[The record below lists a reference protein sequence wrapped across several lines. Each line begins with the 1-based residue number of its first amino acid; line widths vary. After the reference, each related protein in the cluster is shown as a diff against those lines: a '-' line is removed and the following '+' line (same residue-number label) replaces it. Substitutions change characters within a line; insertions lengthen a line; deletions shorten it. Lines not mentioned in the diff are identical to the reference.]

1 LSGCYA
7 DVQTRMKREKL
18 IHGMLDHADEILP
31 GLYLGSIEAMLGFH
45 NMPIAQRS
53 EWRII
58 SLLSDTD
65 MFGVTTPLFLSKHV
79 LFRVEDRRSQDLSG
93 VFDKCADEIT
103 RAFARGKKV
112 LVHCVAGISRS
123 PSAVAAYLI
132 KNKGMELPRTS
143 SVCAPEIN
151 LWQWMLT
158 PHTYS
163 GHALTASHWHWR
175 ACDLEDLGVVLDP
188 DQPRPLHGLTC

>member
-65 MFGVTTPLFLSKHV
+65 MFGVTTPLFMSKHV
-79 LFRVEDRRSQDLSG
+79 LFRVEDRRSQDMSG

-103 RAFARGKKV
+103 RAFARRKKV

-132 KNKGMELPRTS
+132 KNKGMDVDAALFFIKKQRDRISP
-143 SVCAPEIN
+143 N
-151 LWQWMLT
+151 KGFLDQLKDF
-158 PHTYS
+158 
-163 GHALTASHWHWR
+163 HAKLQIQTA
-175 ACDLEDLGVVLDP
+175 
-188 DQPRPLHGLTC
+188 